1 MKLYVV
7 VDTNVFVSAFLSHHD
22 DAATVQLVRRMIRGE
37 FTPLYSEFIMREYRD
52 VLYRD
57 KFDID
62 PAEIEHL
69 LRAVK
74 RYGIRLTP
82 SLTGELLIDEK
93 DLPFYEVVMD
103 TRENDSY
110 LVTGNLKHFPTKPFI
125 VSVRQMLSI
134 LDDAHKLF

>member
-1 MKLYVV
+1 MRLYAV
-7 VDTNVFVSAFLSHHD
+7 VDTNVFVSAFLSRHN
-22 DAATVQLVRRMIRGE
+22 DAATVQLVRRLIRGE
-37 FTPLYSEFIMREYRD
+37 FIPLYSEFIMREYRN

-69 LRAVK
+69 LQAVK

-82 SLTGELLIDEK
+82 SPTGELLIDEK

-103 TRENDSY
+103 TRDNDSY

-125 VSVRQMLSI
+125 VSVRQMLNI
-134 LDDAHKLF
+134 LDDARKLF